1 MYLVSLPQ
9 PHDAASV
16 LELSRSLEFEHE
28 VRREV
33 TLQVMRWFGQ
43 VDDTDEQWEM
53 DVDRVVRQIGLGI
66 LRQHKVGFDR
76 FFRPHSPF
84 DRNFV
89 FLVLTILAE

>member
-43 VDDTDEQWEM
+43 VDDADECWKM
-53 DVDRVVRQIGLGI
+53 DVEKVVRQIGLGI
-66 LRQHKVGFDR
+66 LRQYKVGFEY
-76 FFRPHSPF
+76 FFFSRC
-84 DRNFV
+84 
-89 FLVLTILAE
+89 LILTLILAGTLLAE